1 MSFLVTRR
9 ELLKGLEAGNKVR
22 FTVDADKRA
31 IVNIIRLDGET
42 N

>member
-22 FTVDADKRA
+22 FTVDANKRS
-31 IVNIIRLDGET
+31 IINIIRLDYET